1 MWAPREDTR
10 NRADGSP
17 ASRTKTPIPFR
28 RTGPQPT
35 YSIVRLTGRSRTG
48 RGLEPPAEA
57 TAPRESARVLVARQP
72 IVDRNLEL
80 HGYELLFR
88 GPRGPVAQPEQWTAS
103 LIVDGLTELG
113 LKAIVGDA
121 LAYIN
126 FPRGFL
132 LNVDPLPFAPEGVV
146 LELTEDSHQTDAVL
160 LARLGTLRAQGYR
173 IALDDFAY
181 DPSLHPL
188 IERADL
194 VKLDIMADGLE
205 RTAEV
210 VGLLRNHDVGLLAE
224 KVETRAEFEFCR
236 ELGFETFQGYFFAK
250 PREISGIGLAADKLA
265 GLGTLAAINDPN
277 IGLEELE
284 RLIAS
289 DVGLAYKLL
298 RYINSGFF
306 CLTRRIQS
314 VHDALVL
321 LGPAKVRQWA
331 TVMVLA
337 GSTSSPPA
345 LISLALLRA
354 RLCQSFAAE
363 RGGVPDD
370 TAFMAGLFSVLDALL
385 DVRMELAVERLPLS
399 EDLKAALLTHGG
411 ALGAVLSDVVSI
423 EGGRLDVL
431 AEVDAGAYAEASAY
445 ADQAVHMTV

>member
-1 MWAPREDTR
+1 M
-10 NRADGSP
+10 
-17 ASRTKTPIPFR
+17 
-28 RTGPQPT
+28 
-35 YSIVRLTGRSRTG
+35 
-48 RGLEPPAEA
+48 
-57 TAPRESARVLVARQP
+57 LVARQP
-72 IVDRNLEL
+72 IVDRNLQL

-88 GPRGPVAQPEQWTAS
+88 GPRGSVPQPEQWTAS
-103 LIVDGLTELG
+103 LIVDGLTEIG

-126 FPRGFL
+126 VPRGFL
-132 LNVDPLPFAPEGVV
+132 LNVDPLPFAPNRVV

-160 LARLGTLRAQGYR
+160 LARLDALRAQGFR

-194 VKLDIMADGLE
+194 IKLDIMADGLA
-205 RTAEV
+205 RTADV
-210 VGLLRNHDVGLLAE
+210 VGVLRNYGVGLLAE
-224 KVETRAEFEFCR
+224 KVETRAEFDFCR
-236 ELGFETFQGYFFAK
+236 RLGFETFQGYFFAK
-250 PREISGIGLAADKLA
+250 PREISGVGLAADKLA
-265 GLGTLAAINDPN
+265 GLGTLAAINDPD

-284 RLIAS
+284 RIIAS

-306 CLTRRIQS
+306 PLTRRIES

-321 LGPAKVRQWA
+321 LGCSKVRQWA
-331 TVMVLA
+331 TIMVLA

-354 RLCQSFAAE
+354 RLCQRLAAE
-363 RGGVPDD
+363 RGGIPAD

-385 DVRMELAVERLPLS
+385 DVRMELAVERLPIS
-399 EDLKAALLTHGG
+399 EDLKAALLAHEG
-411 ALGAVLSDVVSI
+411 ALGALINDVVSI
-423 EGGRLDVL
+423 EAGRLDVL
-431 AEVDAGAYAEASAY
+431 AEVDVNAYTEASAY
-445 ADQAVHMTV
+445 ANEAVLATA